1 MTAKYSLQRLAILAT
16 STAALCY
23 FVARLGGALILR
35 PQLVS
40 PLWLGNVVLAAVLLL
55 APRKIWPILL
65 PAGLAGFLLYD
76 LQAGEPLRSIFWFI
90 LSNAAEVLTASFC
103 LHASFGGVPRLN
115 TVKALAKYSFYA
127 VLLAPF
133 VGAFFGALSSP
144 GNYWVTW
151 KVAFFSEALGFLTLM
166 PAILGWVREIPSWT
180 LKPRSYY
187 LEETILLL
195 VLIILGQV
203 AFASPSTSSHPA
215 LLYSLVPLLLWSA
228 LRFGTTG
235 VSTSII
241 AVAFLS
247 IWEAVHGRGPFTDPG
262 PFINVLSLQLFLL
275 FTAAPFMTLAVLVE
289 ERKDAERALRQ
300 RDRALNE
307 AQRLAQT
314 GSWQWDPRTDAVTWS
329 AELYRLAGY
338 DPRLP
343 APPFKDHQRFFIPES
358 WDRLQ
363 QGVEKA
369 LRTGVPYELDLE
381 AIRADGTKL
390 WVTARGEAVV
400 DDAGHPVYLRGTTQ
414 NITERKYSE
423 EALVAMSGRLI
434 TAQEEERT
442 RIARELHDDLSQ
454 RMAIVQIGL
463 EEFKQGVP
471 GLSDPAQQQLDNLA
485 EVLSNVSSDLHGL
498 SRQLH
503 PVMLGSLGLL
513 SSLKRVC
520 TEFCAQH
527 KLQVQF
533 VHKDIPGEIPNDVAL
548 CLFRIVQEALR
559 NVVKHSGAA
568 TAAIELC
575 GHADEI
581 HLCISD
587 SGSGFNVA
595 SANRSAGLGLV
606 SMRERSRLVGGQFSI
621 ESQLN
626 CGTQIR
632 VRVPKLAL
640 TSPVDCKNVPTPSG
654 QTA

>member
-1 MTAKYSLQRLAILAT
+1 MRVQYSPQRLAILAA
-16 STAALCY
+16 S
-23 FVARLGGALILR
+23 VAMLSYLVAKLGGALILR

-40 PLWLGNVVLAAVLLL
+40 PLWLANVVLVAVLLL
-55 APRKIWPILL
+55 VPRKIWPILL

-76 LQAGEPLRSIFWFI
+76 LQAGEPVRSIFWFI

-103 LHASFGGVPRLN
+103 LHASFCGVPRLN
-115 TVKALAKYSFYA
+115 SVKALAKYSFYA

-133 VGAFFGALSSP
+133 VGAFFGALSTRS
-144 GNYWVTW
+144 NYWASW

-166 PAILGWVREIPSWT
+166 PAILGWVREIPIWAQ
-180 LKPRSYY
+180 KPRTYY
-187 LEETILLL
+187 LEEAALLL
-195 VLIILGQV
+195 ALVILAQV
-203 AFASPSTSSHPA
+203 VFASPSGSSHPA

-241 AVAFLS
+241 AMAFLS
-247 IWEAVHGRGPFTDPG
+247 IWEAVHGRGPFTEPG
-262 PFINVLSLQLFLL
+262 PVINVSSLQLFLF

-289 ERKDAERALRQ
+289 ERKNAERALRQ
-300 RDRALNE
+300 RDRELNE

-314 GSWQWDPRTDAVTWS
+314 GSWQWDPRTQAVTWS

-338 DPRLP
+338 DPQP
-343 APPFKDHQRFFIPES
+343 SPPSFKDHQRFFTPDS
-358 WDRLQ
+358 WERLKHSI
-363 QGVEKA
+363 EKT

-381 AIRADGTKL
+381 AIRADGTRL
-390 WVTARGEAVV
+390 WVTTRGEAVV
-400 DDAGHPVYLRGTTQ
+400 DDTGHPTYLRGTTQ
-414 NITERKYSE
+414 NITERKRSE

-463 EEFKQGVP
+463 EEFKQAVP
-471 GLSDPAQQQLDNLA
+471 SLSKQAQQQLDNLA
-485 EVLSNVSSDLHGL
+485 EVLSDVSSDLHGL

-513 SSLKRVC
+513 TSLKRVC
-520 TEFCAQH
+520 TEFCTQH

-559 NVVKHSGAA
+559 NVVKHSGAK
-568 TAAIELC
+568 TAEIELF
-575 GHADEI
+575 GHAEEI

-587 SGSGFNVA
+587 PGSGFNVA
-595 SANRSAGLGLV
+595 SANRAVGLGLV
-606 SMRERSRLVGGQFSI
+606 SMRERSRLVGGHFSI

-626 CGTQIR
+626 SGTRIR

-640 TSPVDCKNVPTPSG
+640 TNPLDGKNNPAPNG
-654 QTA
+654 QTV